1 MLVID
6 EIQTGL
12 GRLGSWW
19 GIDAEG
25 VVPDILLVGKGLSGG
40 VVPIAAMVATPQA
53 YAPFANDPYLH
64 TSTFAASPLACAAAT
79 AAIEAMWAENL
90 PRRAAALG
98 DSLLSGLRQIVGA
111 SPACDRIAV
120 RGRGLLIGVELSE
133 PGAVGELFLSL
144 VDRGVL
150 ANHSLNSSTVV
161 RFTPPAIITD
171 SEIEIFLEAF
181 ADALADV
188 GLA

>member
-1 MLVID
+1 
-6 EIQTGL
+6 
-12 GRLGSWW
+12 
-19 GIDAEG
+19 
-25 VVPDILLVGKGLSGG
+25 
-40 VVPIAAMVATPQA
+40 
-53 YAPFANDPYLH
+53 
-64 TSTFAASPLACAAAT
+64 
-79 AAIEAMWAENL
+79 MWAENL